1 MTTRARYRSEG
12 EFTCIDMV
20 TRSAHQ
26 LFDMRDPS
34 PFRERDLDDDAVEY
48 LLTSAREIGHRA
60 KLRVVITIEGE
71 RDAVLDEREIVAA
84 VRAHLEYER
93 GRQVR
98 KVRELLALGRR
109 FLLVG
114 SGALALL
121 LSAAEL
127 TRFLPKGHAVQILRE
142 GLVITGW
149 VAMWRPLEL
158 LLFDWW
164 PHLEQRRVVESVLAG
179 EIVVVHTAPASAPL
193 P

>member
-1 MTTRARYRSEG
+1 MTSPARYRTEG

-20 TRSAHQ
+20 TRSARQ

-48 LLTSAREIGHRA
+48 LLTAAREIGHRA

-71 RDAVLDEREIVAA
+71 RDPVLNEQEIVAA
-84 VRAHLEYER
+84 VRTHLEYER

-98 KVRELLALGRR
+98 KLREQLALGRR

-114 SGALALL
+114 AGALALL

-127 TRFLPKGHAVQILRE
+127 TAFLPKSHVVQILRE

-164 PHLEQRRVVESVLAG
+164 PHLEQRRVVDAVLAG
-179 EIVVVHTAPASAPL
+179 EIVVVHKAPASVPL
-193 P
+193 S

>member
-1 MTTRARYRSEG
+1 MTSPARYRTEG

-20 TRSAHQ
+20 TRSARQ

-48 LLTSAREIGHRA
+48 LLTAAREIGHRA

-71 RDAVLDEREIVAA
+71 RDPVLNEQEIVAA
-84 VRAHLEYER
+84 VRTHLEYER

-98 KVRELLALGRR
+98 KVREQLALGRR

-114 SGALALL
+114 AGALALL

-127 TRFLPKGHAVQILRE
+127 TAFLPKSHVVQILRE

-164 PHLEQRRVVESVLAG
+164 PHLEQRRVVDAVLAG
-179 EIVVVHTAPASAPL
+179 EIVVVHKAPASVPL
-193 P
+193 S

>member
-1 MTTRARYRSEG
+1 MTIPARYRTEG

-20 TRSAHQ
+20 TKSARQ

-48 LLTSAREIGHRA
+48 LLTAAREIGHRA

-71 RDAVLDEREIVAA
+71 RDPVLDEQEIVAA
-84 VRAHLEYER
+84 VRTHLEYER

-114 SGALALL
+114 AGALALL

-127 TRFLPKGHAVQILRE
+127 TTFLPKGHVVQILHE

-164 PHLEQRRVVESVLAG
+164 PHLEQRRVVDAVLAG
-179 EIVVVHTAPASAPL
+179 EIVVVHTAPLS
-193 P
+193 

>member
-20 TRSAHQ
+20 TRSARQ

-60 KLRVVITIEGE
+60 KIRVVITIEGE

-114 SGALALL
+114 AGALALL

-127 TRFLPKGHAVQILRE
+127 TRFLPKSHAVQILRE

-164 PHLEQRRVVESVLAG
+164 PHLEQRRVVDTVLAG
-179 EIVVVHTAPASAPL
+179 EIVVVHKAPASAPL